1 MRRIIVLIGFALL
14 LSGCAM
20 WEQFKES
27 SGITPET
34 SSIELVIEASSVL
47 NVREGG
53 QSSPVILRIHELTS
67 PVLFRS
73 LDFFALF
80 ENDKASLGDEYIKR
94 YEYQIQPGDKIH
106 ELLILAPETRAVGF
120 SVAFRD
126 IDGSSW
132 RKVEVIEEK
141 SEYFLNLNIEGSELT
156 SNNTR
161 GIEQVYF

>member
-1 MRRIIVLIGFALL
+1 MRSIAILLGCAL
-14 LSGCAM
+14 LSGCSM
-20 WEQFKES
+20 WGQFKES
-27 SGITPET
+27 TGITPET

-47 NVREGG
+47 NVREAG
-53 QSSPVILRIHELTS
+53 QPSPVILRVHELTS

-94 YEYQIQPGDKIH
+94 YEYQMQPGEKIH
-106 ELLILAPETRAVGF
+106 EFLELDPATRAVGF

-141 SEYFLNLNIEGSELT
+141 SEYYIKLKLEGSELI
-156 SNNTR
+156 SDNTR